1 MSDSD
6 HSLTTKLY
14 RTGIRQGDAVA
25 IQCENSPQFAELVLS
40 CWQLGAVVIPIS
52 TRYPPPMVTS
62 ILEDFKVRAFFS
74 SDDFKTVATK
84 TESFL
89 IDDFVGAGR
98 SDWTPVPFDKNKFDL
113 QAEASII
120 LTSGSSAKP
129 KAVLHTLGNH
139 YFSALGAHDNI
150 PFGPRDKWLASLPMY
165 HISGFSLIARALL
178 HGATLIFPPAK
189 QPLVKSIQQHDM
201 THLSLV
207 PTQLIQLLEDPACIQ
222 KLKGLTAILLGGA
235 PLSLNLIQKA
245 IVLELPIYRT
255 YGSTEMA
262 SQITTTRAIDC
273 CNSNNSAGYPLN
285 YRKVKLSP
293 DGEILVKGRVLFKGY
308 VHENRVT
315 LPLDDDGV
323 FATGDIG
330 YFDDGNR
337 LCLTGRKDLMFISG
351 GENIHPEE
359 IEQVIVQLES
369 VERAVVVP
377 VEDARFGKRPVAFV
391 KTKKGVEFDD
401 ARAKEVL
408 QARLESFKIPDDYL
422 PWPWELGL
430 SLKPSRSEFQACAA
444 EYIRLKSPPEHS

>member
-6 HSLTTKLY
+6 HSLTTKLH
-14 RTGIRQGDAVA
+14 RTGIRPGDAVA
-25 IQCENSPQFAELVLS
+25 IQCENCSQFAEFVLS

-52 TRYPPPMVTS
+52 TRYPPQMVS
-62 ILEDFKVRAFFS
+62 RILDDFNIHAFFS
-74 SDDFKTVATK
+74 FEDLKTVATK

-89 IDDFVGAGR
+89 IDDFVGACR
-98 SDWTPVPFDKNKFDL
+98 SHWTPVPFDKYKFDL

-120 LTSGSSAKP
+120 LTSGSSVKP

-150 PFGPRDKWLASLPMY
+150 PFGPGDKWLASLPMY

-178 HGATLIFPPAK
+178 HGGTLICPPAK
-189 QPLVKSIQQHDM
+189 QPLAESIQQHDM

-207 PTQLIQLLEDPACIQ
+207 PTQLIQLLQDPACIQ

-235 PLSLNLIQKA
+235 PLPLFLIQKA
-245 IVLELPIYRT
+245 MALELPIYRT

-273 CNSNNSAGYPLN
+273 SNVHNSSGHPL
-285 YRKVKLSP
+285 RFRQVKLAP
-293 DGEILVKGRVLFKGY
+293 DGEIRVKGRVLFKGY

-315 LPLDDDGV
+315 LPLDDDGF
-323 FATGDIG
+323 FATGDMG
-330 YFDDGNR
+330 FFDDGNR

-359 IEQVIVQLES
+359 IEQAIVQLES
-369 VERAVVVP
+369 VEQAVVVP

-391 KTKKGVEFDD
+391 KTKNSVKFDD
-401 ARAKEVL
+401 TRAKKVL
-408 QARLESFKIPDDYL
+408 QNRLESFKIPDDFL
-422 PWPWELGL
+422 PWPRQFG
-430 SLKPSRSEFQACAA
+430 SFLKPARIKFQALAV
-444 EYIRLKSPPEHS
+444 EWTRPKPSSQ

>member
-1 MSDSD
+1 MLDSD

-74 SDDFKTVATK
+74 SDDLKTVATK

-120 LTSGSSAKP
+120 LTSGSSVKP

-150 PFGPRDKWLASLPMY
+150 PFGPGDTWLASLPMY
-165 HISGFSLIARALL
+165 HISGFSLITRALL
-178 HGATLIFPPAK
+178 HGGTLICPPAK

-207 PTQLIQLLEDPACIQ
+207 PTQLIQLLEDPACIR

-235 PLSLNLIQKA
+235 PLSLNLIQEA
-245 IVLELPIYRT
+245 IALELPIYRT

-293 DGEILVKGRVLFKGY
+293 DGEIMVKGRVLFKGY
-308 VHENRVT
+308 VQENRVV
-315 LPLDDDGV
+315 LPLDDDGF
-323 FATGDIG
+323 FAMGDIG

-337 LCLTGRKDLMFISG
+337 LYLTGRKDLMFISG

-359 IEQVIVQLES
+359 IEQAIVQLES
-369 VERAVVVP
+369 VEQAVVVP

-408 QARLESFKIPDDYL
+408 QDRLESFKIPDDFL
-422 PWPWELGL
+422 PWPWQFG
-430 SLKPSRSEFQACAA
+430 SFLKPARSEFQALAT
-444 EYIRLKSPPEHS
+444 ERIRPKPSPQ

>member
-74 SDDFKTVATK
+74 SDDLKTVATK

-89 IDDFVGAGR
+89 MNDFVGPGR

-120 LTSGSSAKP
+120 LTSGSAIKP

-139 YFSALGAHDNI
+139 YFSALGAHDNM
-150 PFGPRDKWLASLPMY
+150 PFGPGDTWLASLPMY
-165 HISGFSLIARALL
+165 HISGFSLITRALL
-178 HGATLIFPPAK
+178 HGGTLTFPPAK
-189 QPLVKSIQQHDM
+189 QPLAESIQQHDM

-207 PTQLIQLLEDPACIQ
+207 PTQLIQLLEDSACIT
-222 KLKGLTAILLGGA
+222 KLKGMAAILLGGA
-235 PLSLNLIQKA
+235 PLPLNLIQKA
-245 IVLELPIYRT
+245 IALELPIYRT

-262 SQITTTRAIDC
+262 SQITTTHAIDC

-293 DGEILVKGRVLFKGY
+293 DGEIRVKGRVLFKGY
-308 VHENRVT
+308 VSENRVT
-315 LPLDDDGV
+315 LPLDDDGF

-337 LCLTGRKDLMFISG
+337 LYLTGRKDLMFISG

-359 IEQVIVQLES
+359 IEQAIVQLES
-369 VERAVVVP
+369 VEQVVVVP
-377 VEDARFGKRPVAFV
+377 VEDARLLYRPVAFV
-391 KTKKGVEFDD
+391 KTKKSLEFDD

-408 QARLESFKIPDDYL
+408 QDRLESFKIPDDFL
-422 PWPWELGL
+422 PWPRQFG
-430 SLKPSRSEFQACAA
+430 SFLKPARSEFQALAI
-444 EYIRLKSPPEHS
+444 ERIRPKPSPQ

>member
-6 HSLTTKLY
+6 HPLTSKLY
-14 RTGIRQGDAVA
+14 RTGIRQEDAVA
-25 IQCENSPQFAELVLS
+25 IQCENNPQFADLVLS

-52 TRYPPPMVTS
+52 TRYPPAMVRS
-62 ILEDFKVRAFFS
+62 ILDDFNVRAFFTS
-74 SDDFKTVATK
+74 SDLKTAVAKAET
-84 TESFL
+84 FVV
-89 IDDFVGAGR
+89 DDFVSGGG
-98 SDWTPVPFDKNKFDL
+98 SDWSPVPFDKKKFDL
-113 QAEASII
+113 QANASII
-120 LTSGSSAKP
+120 LTSGSSVKP

-165 HISGFSLIARALL
+165 HISGFSLIMRIWL
-178 HGATLIFPPAK
+178 HGGTLVCPFPI
-189 QPLVKSIQQHDM
+189 QPLAESIKQHDM

-207 PTQLIQLLEDPACIQ
+207 PTQLIQLLQDRACIQ
-222 KLKGLTAILLGGA
+222 KLKGVTAILLGGA
-235 PLSLNLIQKA
+235 PLPLNLIQKA
-245 IVLELPIYRT
+245 MALELPIYRT

-293 DGEILVKGRVLFKGY
+293 DGEIRVKGRVLFKGY
-308 VHENRVT
+308 VHENRVA
-315 LPLDDDGV
+315 LPLDDDGF

-337 LCLTGRKDLMFISG
+337 LYLTGRKDLMFISG

-359 IEQVIVQLES
+359 IEQAIVQLES
-369 VERAVVVP
+369 VEQAVVVP

-408 QARLESFKIPDDYL
+408 QDRLESFKIPDDFL

-444 EYIRLKSPPEHS
+444 EYSQLKLPPEHS